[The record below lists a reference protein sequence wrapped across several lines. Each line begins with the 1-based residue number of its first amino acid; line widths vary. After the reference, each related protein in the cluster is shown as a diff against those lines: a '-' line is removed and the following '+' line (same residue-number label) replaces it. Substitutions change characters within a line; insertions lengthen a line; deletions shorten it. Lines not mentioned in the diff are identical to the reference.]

1 MEYSFLEIIIYF
13 ITYSFLGWVMES
25 IFRSIS
31 EKKIINTGFLKGP
44 FCPIYGVGA
53 IIMLLFLKKF
63 ADNLAVLFIVSVVV
77 LTIWEYLVG
86 VLLEKLFHTKYWDY
100 SKNKFNFQGRI
111 CLMNSIFWGILGVVF
126 VKYIHPAIE
135 SLGNQIDIKILTF
148 IYAILGII
156 ILVDMIVSIVKIKNI
171 KTTLEKIEKLNDEI
185 KQKLKELAEQSIT
198 KKANKEESQINNKI
212 EILENIQVLIEQLK
226 YKRNK
231 TILHL
236 YKNVYRLK
244 KAFPAINTKEITEVL
259 NKKVELKE
267 VKEEI
272 KQRIEKRKRKNKK
285 AIKEVQT
292 ANEIIKK
299 PKKD

>member
-13 ITYSFLGWVMES
+13 ITYSFLGWVIES

-53 IIMLLFLKKF
+53 IIMLLFLKRF
-63 ADNLAVLFIVSVVV
+63 SDNLVILFIVSVVV

-100 SKNKFNFQGRI
+100 SNHKFNFQGRI
-111 CLMNSIFWGILGVVF
+111 CLTNSIFWGILGVIF
-126 VKYIHPAIE
+126 VNFIHPAIE
-135 SLGNQIDIKILTF
+135 NLMAKIDIRILIF
-148 IYAILGII
+148 VYSILGIV
-156 ILVDMIVSIVKIKNI
+156 ILVDTISSIIKVKNI
-171 KTTLEKIEKLNDEI
+171 KVTLEKIEKLNNEI
-185 KQKLKELAEQSIT
+185 KEKL
-198 KKANKEESQINNKI
+198 NEENVQH
-212 EILENIQVLIEQLK
+212 LIEQLK

-231 TILHL
+231 TILRL

-267 VKEEI
+267 IKEEL
-272 KQRIEKRKRKNKK
+272 KQKIEKKK
-285 AIKEVQT
+285 KKSKEVIEEAQS
-292 ANEIIKK
+292 EKK
-299 PKKD
+299 SN

>member
-1 MEYSFLEIIIYF
+1 MEYNFLEIIIYF

-53 IIMLLFLKKF
+53 IIMLLFLKRF
-63 ADNLAVLFIVSVVV
+63 SDNLAVLFIVSVVV

-111 CLMNSIFWGILGVVF
+111 CLTNSIFWGILGVVF
-126 VKYIHPAIE
+126 IKYIHPAIE
-135 SLGNQIDIKILTF
+135 NLIEKIDVRILIF
-148 IYAILGII
+148 VYSILGIV
-156 ILVDMIVSIVKIKNI
+156 ILVDMITSIVKVKNI
-171 KTTLEKIEKLNDEI
+171 KVTLEKIEKLNNEI
-185 KQKLKELAEQSIT
+185 REKLKE
-198 KKANKEESQINNKI
+198 
-212 EILENIQVLIEQLK
+212 ENVQYIIEQLK

-231 TILHL
+231 TILRL

-259 NKKVELKE
+259 SKKVELKE
-267 VKEEI
+267 IKEEI
-272 KQRIEKRKRKNKK
+272 KQRIEKRKRKDKK

-292 ANEIIKK
+292 AKEVTKK
-299 PKKD
+299 AKKD

>member
-53 IIMLLFLKKF
+53 IIMLLFLKRF
-63 ADNLAVLFIVSVVV
+63 SDNLAVLFIVSVVV

-111 CLMNSIFWGILGVVF
+111 CLTNSIFWGILGVVF

-135 SLGNQIDIKILTF
+135 NLIEKIDVRILIF
-148 IYAILGII
+148 VYSILGIV
-156 ILVDMIVSIVKIKNI
+156 ILVDMITSIVKVKNI
-171 KTTLEKIEKLNDEI
+171 KVTLEKIEKLNNEI
-185 KQKLKELAEQSIT
+185 REKLKE
-198 KKANKEESQINNKI
+198 
-212 EILENIQVLIEQLK
+212 ENVQYIIEQLK

-231 TILHL
+231 TILRL

-259 NKKVELKE
+259 SKKVELKE
-267 VKEEI
+267 IKEEI
-272 KQRIEKRKRKNKK
+272 KQRIEKRKRKDKK

-292 ANEIIKK
+292 AKEVTKK
-299 PKKD
+299 AKKD